1 MSISSNQ
8 LKVLMHSYKTHFA
21 QYERLT
27 VEQPVE
33 CGLLAKIKQKGKV
46 AIGIQG
52 FQDKKKAKELAQLIE
67 ILWHE
72 SKDITEYYIIEIKR
86 SLEKLAKQRA
96 KSMQEPIKCFLSCLR
111 KIHQK
116 NKKNSYKIFE
126 KINVSPQ
133 MQQKFQ
139 EMSKIFQE
147 MAQIDMSKKEIAGN
161 TAIIGTLGTLAAAS
175 VPAAVTA
182 TIGAVATASTGTAIS
197 SLSGAAATN
206 ATLAWLGGGSIASG
220 GGGVAL
226 GSAVL
231 GGIQIGAT
239 GGIAVLATGLFISS
253 YYSNQLTKSTKRAAE
268 IVTQI
273 KSIEAHW
280 PLLEGQISR
289 IKELID
295 VTSKLFTCAQK
306 NVDILQKN
314 ILNFNIE
321 NKKDVEIFQKTAIL
335 VKALIDIIQIPLF
348 DKNGALSVNGTDILK
363 ASYKVIENNKLL

>member
-8 LKVLMHSYKTHFA
+8 LKVLIHSYKTHFA
-21 QYERLT
+21 QYEQLI
-27 VEQPVE
+27 VEQPVKY
-33 CGLLAKIKQKGKV
+33 GLLAKIKQKGKV
-46 AIGIQG
+46 AIGLQG
-52 FQDKKKAKELAQLIE
+52 YQDKKRAKELEQLIKM
-67 ILWHE
+67 LHDE
-72 SKDITEYYIIEIKR
+72 SKKITEYYIDGIKR
-86 SLEKLAKQRA
+86 SLEKLKKQQA
-96 KSMQEPIKCFLSCLR
+96 KSIKEPIKYFLSCLK
-111 KIHQK
+111 KIYQK

-139 EMSKIFQE
+139 EMSEMFQE

-161 TAIIGTLGTLAAAS
+161 TAIIGTLGTLTAAS

-206 ATLAWLGGGSIASG
+206 ANIDWLGGGSIASG

-239 GGIAVLATGLFISS
+239 GGIALLATGLFISS

-280 PLLEGQISR
+280 PLLEGQIAR

-306 NVDILQKN
+306 NVDILQIN

-363 ASYKVIENNKLL
+363 ASYKVIENNKLI